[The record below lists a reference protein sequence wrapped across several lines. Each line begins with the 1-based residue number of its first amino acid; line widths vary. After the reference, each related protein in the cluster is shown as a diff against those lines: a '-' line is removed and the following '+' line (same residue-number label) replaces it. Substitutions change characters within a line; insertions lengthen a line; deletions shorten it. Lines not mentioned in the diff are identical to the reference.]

1 MVYKIKPNASE
12 PLTPVAVIIEGGSDF
27 KGLLTE
33 GIDPEDG
40 TLPRRWSL
48 WKTVDPVALKAGQV
62 TFGTP
67 EFACHYANNVFVFK
81 DDINLKVFVANP
93 RVFLSQSP
101 KMPSDYRVMMVGPK
115 GSGYHSQAKLLS
127 QRYGWRIVD
136 FPKIVEE
143 KLADILAMSV
153 KLPNNVSQ
161 KGPCKICMS
170 EQELNEIKEGKMF
183 PAWKFLPWVM
193 EYLDVP
199 LQEKPPTPPEEIVEP
214 DVTQMTEDEKKAY
227 EKEQKKKA
235 EEKKK
240 KDKEEEELRKAK
252 ADRHARRE
260 EAREAG

>member
-1 MVYKIKPNASE
+1 VVYKIKPNASE
-12 PLTPVAVIIEGGSDF
+12 PLTPVAVIIEGGSDL

-227 EKEQKKKA
+227 EKE
-235 EEKKK
+235 
-240 KDKEEEELRKAK
+240 
-252 ADRHARRE
+252 
-260 EAREAG
+260 